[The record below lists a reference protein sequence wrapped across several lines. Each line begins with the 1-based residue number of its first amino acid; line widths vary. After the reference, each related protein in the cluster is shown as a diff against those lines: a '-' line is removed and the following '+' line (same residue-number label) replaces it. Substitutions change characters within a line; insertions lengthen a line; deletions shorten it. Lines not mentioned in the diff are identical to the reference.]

1 MSAAPAPSAL
11 RSDGRRRAPS
21 HAPER
26 TTRQFRADIQALR
39 AIAVLL
45 VVVYHVVPHRLTG
58 GYIGVDVFFVIS
70 GYLITSHLVREA
82 AQTGRV
88 RLGAFWAARARR
100 ILPASLVAIAAT
112 IAVTA
117 WWAPITLFEDLRR
130 HALGSILYVENWV
143 LAADAVDYSAAD
155 NEASPFQH
163 FWSLSVEEQFYLFW
177 PLIVVLG
184 IWLTARSAR
193 SRSARRTRLR
203 QILFALFG
211 VVVVASLVHSIIVV
225 AQGQANAYFLTTTR
239 VWELGAGGLL
249 AVVAIGRMTR
259 LWRMLLAYSGL
270 AAIAASALIL
280 TNESPFP
287 GLAALP
293 VILGTMALILAGTP
307 ARGEAQVDLGRFD
320 PWTVASRWKVAQ
332 WIGDRS
338 YSLYLWHFPVIIVWG
353 LVLDRK
359 AGYVDLVG
367 MVVLSVV
374 LAEMSYRFVEQPV
387 RRARLLS
394 GSTNRSLWGA
404 LVAMAIAVGL
414 TFAYP
419 VVGARGEA
427 HWDKLAAVAQAQ
439 PTLGAEVA
447 DDDGIIAFSSS
458 RVAMT
463 PSPLDADEDLN
474 RAFSAAECVGDTM
487 SPTTPV
493 CTRGDGQ
500 AEVSVALVG
509 DSHARMYST
518 AFAEIAETEGW
529 YLRTYLHNACPF
541 NPVPREREVEGTV
554 VCTEP
559 NADVMAE
566 LLADPPDV
574 VVTTW
579 FITTPFTDDGSR
591 ERNGAVGFAEYWN
604 ELEDAGSQVVV
615 LRDVPLLNEDAPD
628 CVAANY
634 DEPDLCSTPRDE
646 ALRGESMLEELA
658 ELAPRVTVADFT
670 DLFCT
675 ADVCKPVIGNV
686 LAYKDRHHIT
696 DTYAVS
702 MVPELTAQ
710 VKRALDER

>member
-11 RSDGRRRAPS
+11 RSDGRRPRA
-21 HAPER
+21 HVPER
-26 TTRQFRADIQALR
+26 TTRQFRTDIQALR
-39 AIAVLL
+39 AIAVVF
-45 VVVYHVVPHRLTG
+45 VVVYHLVPHRLSG

-82 AQTGRV
+82 ARTGRV

-100 ILPASLVAIAAT
+100 ILPASLVAIAVT

-117 WWAPITLFEDLRR
+117 WWAPVTLFDDLRR
-130 HALGSILYVENWV
+130 HALGSILYVENWM

-155 NEASPFQH
+155 NQASPFQH
-163 FWSLSVEEQFYLFW
+163 VWSLSVEEQFYLFW

-184 IWLTARSAR
+184 IWLTARTSR
-193 SRSARRTRLR
+193 SRPGRRTRLPR
-203 QILFALFG
+203 ILLALFG
-211 VVVVASLVHSIIVV
+211 VVVAASLVHSIVVV
-225 AQGQANAYFLTTTR
+225 ADGQANAYFLTTTR
-239 VWELGAGGLL
+239 VWELGAGGML
-249 AVVAIGRMTR
+249 AVIGFRR
-259 LWRMLLAYSGL
+259 LSRPWRLLLAYAGL
-270 AAIAASALIL
+270 TAIAVSAAIL

-293 VILGTMALILAGTP
+293 VIAGTMALILAGTP
-307 ARGEAQVDLGRFD
+307 ARGEDRVDLGPIEPWSAVSR
-320 PWTVASRWKVAQ
+320 WTVTQ
-332 WIGDRS
+332 WLGDRS
-338 YSLYLWHFPVIIVWG
+338 YSLYLWHFPVIIVWTM
-353 LVLDRK
+353 LLDRK
-359 AGYVDLVG
+359 PGYFDLIG
-367 MVVLSVV
+367 MLVLSFV
-374 LAEMSYRFVEQPV
+374 LAELSYRFVEQPV
-387 RRARLLS
+387 RRAPLLS
-394 GSTNRSLWGA
+394 GSTRRSLWGA
-404 LVAMAIAVGL
+404 LVAMALVAGL

-419 VVGARGEA
+419 IVGARGEA
-427 HWDKLAAVAQAQ
+427 HWDRLADVAQSQ
-439 PTLGAEVA
+439 PTLGAETA
-447 DDDGIIAFSSS
+447 EDDRVVAFSTS

-474 RAFSAAECVGDTM
+474 RVFSAAECVGDTM

-493 CTRGDGQ
+493 CTRGDDE
-500 AEVSVALVG
+500 ADVSIALVG

-518 AFAEIAETEGW
+518 AFAEVVDAEGW
-529 YLRTYLHNACPF
+529 HLRTYLHNACPF

-579 FITTPFTDDGSR
+579 FITTPFTADGSR

-634 DEPDLCSTPRDE
+634 DDPDVCATPRDE
-646 ALRGESMLEELA
+646 ALRGESMLGELT
-658 ELAPRVTVADFT
+658 ELAPRVTIADFT

-675 ADVCKPVIGNV
+675 DDLCKPVIGNV

-702 MVPELTAQ
+702 MVPDLTAQ
-710 VKRALDER
+710 VKRALADR